1 MKFIHPIKTLTKA
14 IVKRLIKEAI
24 EEMPEIKKQALNLY
38 EEHKDELFQQV
49 KNHIKTA
56 IQNFI
61 VKKLDQKKS

>member
-1 MKFIHPIKTLTKA
+1 MKFLHPIKTLTKA

-38 EEHKDELFQQV
+38 EEHKDELFLQV
-49 KNHIKTA
+49 KNHVKTA